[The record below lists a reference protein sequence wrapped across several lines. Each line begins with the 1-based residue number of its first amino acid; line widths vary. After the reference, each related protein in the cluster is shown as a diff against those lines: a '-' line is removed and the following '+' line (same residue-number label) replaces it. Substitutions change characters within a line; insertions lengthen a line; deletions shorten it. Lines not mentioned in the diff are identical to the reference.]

1 MKGIILAG
9 GQGTRL
15 HPLTRV
21 TSKQLLPIYNKPMIF
36 YPLETLKRAGITDV
50 LLIVAP
56 DHCGDYMKLLGSG
69 REFGVNIVYEVQDK
83 PEGLAQAFL
92 IGEHFIK
99 GESVA
104 LILGDNIFE
113 DDFAEAVKRFKKG
126 AQIFAKKVLDPER
139 LGVVVFDTK
148 MRAQKI
154 T

>member
-1 MKGIILAG
+1 
-9 GQGTRL
+9 
-15 HPLTRV
+15 
-21 TSKQLLPIYNKPMIF
+21 MIF
-36 YPLETLKRAGITDV
+36 YPLETLKRAGITDI

-113 DDFAEAVKRFKKG
+113 DDFAEAVQRFKKG
-126 AQIFAKKVLDPER
+126 AQIFAKKVPDPER
-139 LGVVVFDTK
+139 LGVVVFDKKMKAHRIVEKPKKSHSIFIIILNPSTK
-148 MRAQKI
+148 TYQTLI
-154 T
+154 TSNFKAF